1 MPPRRRLS
9 TSVLWVLATAL
20 AVPAVRSFAE
30 PPADVAF
37 SGPSN
42 SPISAAVAVPAGRAF
57 FLTSGTV
64 PPVADEKAP
73 AGSPARYG
81 DTRTQGLGALKQ
93 IEARLKEAGLSL
105 ADVVYL
111 RVYVAAD
118 KTKDGKFDYPGWFE
132 AYGQCFG
139 TKENPV
145 KPARSTVG
153 VASLVNPDWLIEIEA
168 VAVYPRSSPAPAPA
182 AAP

>member
-1 MPPRRRLS
+1 MPPLHRP
-9 TSVLWVLATAL
+9 SVCGLLLLATAL
-20 AVPAVRSFAE
+20 TLSPTLLWAD
-30 PPADVAF
+30 PPPDVAF
-37 SGPSN
+37 SGPAS

-73 AGSPARYG
+73 TGSPARYG
-81 DTRTQGLGALKQ
+81 DTRTQGLGALRQ

-111 RVYVAAD
+111 RVYVVAD
-118 KTKDGKFDYPGWFE
+118 KAKDGKFDYPGWFE
-132 AYGQCFG
+132 AYAQCFG

-153 VASLVNPDWLIEIEA
+153 VASLVNPDLLIEIEA
-168 VAVYPRSSPAPAPA
+168 VAVYPQSSPAPAAPA
-182 AAP
+182 AP